1 MVLRRKGRKMPRRK
15 QRAALRRQTKLVNR
29 AVNPIPERYI
39 CKMKYSDT
47 FQITAAGGSLYRF
60 NLNSIYDPN
69 RTGTGHQP
77 YGRDQL
83 ATLYNRYRV
92 FKCAYA
98 ITFFNSTNTLRL
110 AAVPANIELGLGTV
124 SEAVENPL
132 AKWGTQTAGGSVKV
146 VSGTVYLP
154 SLVGRT
160 KGQYLADDRYQAQ
173 MAESPAEA
181 AILNVIAQAITDVG
195 VTVDCTISLTYH
207 VECFDRNS
215 LAQS

>member
-1 MVLRRKGRKMPRRK
+1 MVFRRKGRKAPRRK
-15 QRAALRRQTKLVNR
+15 QRAARRTTKLVNR

-47 FQITAAGGSLYRF
+47 FQITAAGGSIYRF
-60 NLNSIYDPN
+60 NLNSIFDPN
-69 RTGTGHQP
+69 RTGVGHQP

-83 ATLYNRYRV
+83 ATLFNRYRV

-98 ITFFNSTNTLRL
+98 ITFYSSANTLRL
-110 AAVPANIELGLGTV
+110 AAIPSNVEMGLGSV

-132 AKWGTQTAGGSVKV
+132 AKWGTQTPGGTIKV

-154 SLVGRT
+154 SLVGRS
-160 KGQYLADDRYQAQ
+160 KSQYLADDRYQAQ
-173 MAESPAEA
+173 MSESPLEA
-181 AILNVIAQAITDVG
+181 AVLNIIAQTIADSATTI
-195 VTVDCTISLTYH
+195 DCTISLTYH

>member
-1 MVLRRKGRKMPRRK
+1 MVFRRKGRKMPRRK
-15 QRAALRRQTKLVNR
+15 QRAARRPTKLVNR

-47 FQITAAGGSLYRF
+47 FQVTAAGGSLYRF
-60 NLNSIYDPN
+60 NLNSIFDPN
-69 RTGTGHQP
+69 RTGVGHQP

-110 AAVPANIELGLGTV
+110 AAIPSNIEMGLANV

-132 AKWGTQTAGGSVKV
+132 AKWGTQTPGGTVKV

-154 SLVGRT
+154 SLVGRS

-173 MAESPAEA
+173 MAESPVEA
-181 AILNVIAQAITDVG
+181 AILNIIAQTVTDAA
-195 VTVDCTISLTYH
+195 VTIDCTISLTYH

-215 LAQS
+215 LSQS